1 MNVLVVCVASATAV
15 LSHAIRAA
23 AWTAPGRG
31 LTWRYAEGEQ
41 GRAPS
46 RTVTVAPSDEATGA
60 LPGTGP
66 CSPPGGV
73 RCGAHGVRPPS
84 YFEFHE
90 ATAGTTAVSVDTVLS
105 ILRAGRKE
113 PREFRL
119 RSSLRLRQPKR
130 LVGVALGQSA
140 QVEGAR

>member
-1 MNVLVVCVASATAV
+1 MRGQRRSSAEPRDSGSCLDGARQGADVAV
-15 LSHAIRAA
+15 
-23 AWTAPGRG
+23 RG
-31 LTWRYAEGEQ
+31 GGQ

-46 RTVTVAPSDEATGA
+46 HTVTVAPSDEATGA

-113 PREFRL
+113 PRKFRL